1 MDKRIK
7 VKMFVDLCMT
17 GSLLSAMSYL
27 LIGEEAHEWI
37 GTALLVLFV
46 FHHILNY
53 RWYRNLLRGTYT
65 AFRILQ
71 ILLNILM
78 SAAIIGLAVSGIM
91 LSRYVFDFLPISG
104 FTSFGRKLH
113 MISAYWGFV
122 LMAAHL
128 GLHWGMVLG
137 IMEKL
142 IKAKRKDRII
152 RWPLRLAGV
161 SIAGYG
167 LIAFH
172 KYDLLSYMLLK
183 KQFVFF
189 DVNQPLFLFL
199 LDYMATMGFFI
210 WLFH

>member
-46 FHHILNY
+46 FHRILNY

-167 LIAFH
+167 
-172 KYDLLSYMLLK
+172 
-183 KQFVFF
+183 
-189 DVNQPLFLFL
+189 
-199 LDYMATMGFFI
+199 
-210 WLFH
+210 